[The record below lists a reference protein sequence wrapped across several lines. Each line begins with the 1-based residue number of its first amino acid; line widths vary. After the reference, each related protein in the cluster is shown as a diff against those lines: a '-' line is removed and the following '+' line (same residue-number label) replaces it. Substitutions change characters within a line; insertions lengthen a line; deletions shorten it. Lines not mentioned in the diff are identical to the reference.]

1 MRLLTILVCC
11 VSFANAQQPV
21 KPTGSAP
28 AKKAA
33 NNPPPTTREAF
44 VPLPEDIHCSFG
56 PGTAVAGT
64 ATTGWMFTEVGALA
78 CRITKADGGNPNTAT
93 PPSKDKDIVLTGPQS
108 SMENPFTKQAVKLTK
123 LVDGV
128 LATKD
133 FGDLKVIGD
142 VKVPASGDYVFTLG
156 IRPARLRAFREFLL
170 QGEIIPGIYIGS
182 ANGLPLFSVTL
193 VSSEQGIMV
202 SEFGYKFT
210 GYAAVGRAFLKNKQP
225 FGDFA
230 GGKLTFEVMVL
241 KSIGIPNATA
251 LHADMGTGLY
261 RAELTADDTGQ
272 LKCVLSQIKQ
282 LDGVYA
288 NVGFTLETITFD
300 MGSEKPPLK
309 KEYTMTLKNK

>member
-1 MRLLTILVCC
+1 
-11 VSFANAQQPV
+11 
-21 KPTGSAP
+21 
-28 AKKAA
+28 
-33 NNPPPTTREAF
+33 
-44 VPLPEDIHCSFG
+44 
-56 PGTAVAGT
+56 
-64 ATTGWMFTEVGALA
+64 
-78 CRITKADGGNPNTAT
+78 
-93 PPSKDKDIVLTGPQS
+93 
-108 SMENPFTKQAVKLTK
+108 MENPFTKQAVKLTK

-251 LHADMGTGLY
+251 LHADIGTGLY